1 MKLTK
6 RAVDAVRPGSSDVF
20 EWDGELP
27 GFGLR
32 VKPSGRKSYLIQYRA
47 DGRTRR
53 VTLGPHG
60 VLTPEQARERAARLL
75 SDVRDGGNPS
85 ERRAAARATET
96 VSELCDRYLEHHARI
111 HKKPASIRADETLIR
126 NTIRPE
132 LGKLKVPAVER
143 ADVQRIH
150 HAMQAT
156 PYHAN
161 RMLALVSKMMN
172 LAEQWGIR
180 REGSN
185 PCRHVKKYREKS
197 RERFLSAA
205 ELAKLG
211 GVLRDVAHER
221 VELQSVVP
229 AIRLLLFTGARVGE
243 ILSLQ
248 WDHVDLERRL
258 LLLPDSKTGAKAIQL
273 NPPATQILD
282 ALPRDG
288 SPWVIRGRHKG
299 KPLVNLSKPWGKIR
313 TRAGLADVRIHDL
326 RHSFASV
333 AAATGSSL
341 PVIGALLGHKQPQ
354 TTARYAHLAADPL
367 KQAAEAAGAHLAS
380 ALNARPRDEGSGDNV
395 VEMRGAKRHRGRAAQ

>member
-6 RAVDAVRPGSSDVF
+6 RAVDGVRASEDEVF
-20 EWDGELP
+20 VWDSELP

-32 VKPSGRKSYLIQYRA
+32 IMPSGRKTYLVQYRA

-53 VTLGPHG
+53 VALGPHG
-60 VLTPEQARERAARLL
+60 VFTAEQARERAARLL

-111 HKKPASIRADETLIR
+111 HKKPASVRADETLIR

-150 HAMQAT
+150 HAMKAT

-180 REGSN
+180 RDGSN
-185 PCRHVKKYREKS
+185 PCRHIKKYREKP

-211 GVLRDVAHER
+211 AVLRDVEHER
-221 VELQSVVP
+221 VELPSVVP

-243 ILSLQ
+243 ILTLR
-248 WDHVDLERRL
+248 WEHVDLERRV
-258 LLLPDSKTGAKAIQL
+258 LLLPDSKTGAKAIHL
-273 NPPATQILD
+273 SPAATQILD
-282 ALPRDG
+282 GLPRKD

-299 KPLVNLSKPWGKIR
+299 KPLVNLSKPWIKIR
-313 TRAGLADVRIHDL
+313 ARAGIADVRIHDL

-367 KQAAEAAGAHLAS
+367 QQATDAVGTQLLRAMALDDDSEASRRVTPLKK
-380 ALNARPRDEGSGDNV
+380 RK
-395 VEMRGAKRHRGRAAQ
+395 RGG